1 MLIVWYERALIQ
13 CAQDMRVESMGC
25 SMEKSV
31 KRVVNLRINKSLID
45 QAKSMHI
52 NLSQTLETSLVEI
65 LREKQKEA
73 WLKDNRDA
81 VDAYNEHIQKQGV
94 FSDGLRQF

>member
-1 MLIVWYERALIQ
+1 
-13 CAQDMRVESMGC
+13 
-25 SMEKSV
+25 MEKLV
-31 KRVVNLRINKSLID
+31 KRAVNLRINKKLID
-45 QAKSMHI
+45 QAKEMKI

>member
-1 MLIVWYERALIQ
+1 MDKSAKRA
-13 CAQDMRVESMGC
+13 
-25 SMEKSV
+25 
-31 KRVVNLRINKSLID
+31 VNLRINKSLID

-81 VDAYNEHIQKQGV
+81 VDAYNQRIESNGV
-94 FSDGLRQF
+94 FSDSIRRF

>member
-1 MLIVWYERALIQ
+1 
-13 CAQDMRVESMGC
+13 
-25 SMEKSV
+25 MEKSA
-31 KRVVNLRINKSLID
+31 KRAVNLRINKKLID

-81 VDAYNEHIQKQGV
+81 VDAYNEHVEKQGV

>member
-1 MLIVWYERALIQ
+1 
-13 CAQDMRVESMGC
+13 
-25 SMEKSV
+25 MEKST
-31 KRVVNLRINKSLID
+31 KRAVNLRINKNLID

-81 VDAYNEHIQKQGV
+81 VDAYNQRVEAQGL
-94 FSDGLRQF
+94 FSDAVRQF

>member
-1 MLIVWYERALIQ
+1 
-13 CAQDMRVESMGC
+13 
-25 SMEKSV
+25 MEKSV
-31 KRVVNLRINKSLID
+31 KRAVNLRINKKLID
-45 QAKSMHI
+45 QAKEMKI
-52 NLSQTLETSLVEI
+52 NLSQTLETSLIET

-81 VDAYNEHIQKQGV
+81 VDAYNEHIEKQGV

>member
-1 MLIVWYERALIQ
+1 
-13 CAQDMRVESMGC
+13 MG
-25 SMEKSV
+25 KSV
-31 KRVVNLRINKSLID
+31 KRAVNLRINKNLID

-73 WLKDNRDA
+73 WLKDNLDA